1 MNFIDREKELA
12 VFESKYRENRSQF
25 IILWGKR
32 RVGKTELIKRFISD
46 KPHVYFL
53 SASTSEMEQ
62 LSRFSAVIGR
72 FFEEPLLQTR
82 GFTSWEE
89 SFQYIKMKQR
99 RFIVAIDELPYSIL
113 SNPAITSLFQT
124 AWDEYW
130 QDSQIFLI
138 VLGSSVAMMENEVL
152 GYRSPLY
159 GRRTGQWRVDPM
171 TFASVSDFR
180 KSKSFEDR
188 LSHYSVAGGIPAYW
202 LQFSTNLDFWGNLEQ
217 NVLKK
222 GRNAL

>member
-12 VFESKYRENRSQF
+12 FLESKYRENRSQF

-32 RVGKTELIKRFISD
+32 RVGKTELIRRFISD

-99 RFIVAIDELPYSIL
+99 RFILAIDEFPYLIL

-124 AWDEYW
+124 AWEEYW

-138 VLGSSVAMMENEVL
+138 VLGSSMAMMENEVL

-202 LQFSTNLDFWGNLEQ
+202 LQFSPNLDFWGNLEQ
-217 NVLKK
+217 NVLK
-222 GRNAL
+222 ACLQ